1 VATPLQ
7 NETTMNRTIVMAIVA
22 AALAAGC
29 GGKPASP
36 AAQKP
41 MSEMRTIDSSDL
53 RPVTVDPPPMLTDEA
68 PPIKTVTGLAQ
79 ADAPPPPTAADE
91 ALRASLPFAPAIAMD
106 PIDGSKIS
114 IRASIPT
121 VEYKNKLYYFAN
133 EDHKRAFTANPE
145 QYTKGLFSH
154 L

>member
-1 VATPLQ
+1 MAAPLQ
-7 NETTMNRTIVMAIVA
+7 NGTAMSRTIVVTMMFA
-22 AALAAGC
+22 AVAAGC
-29 GGKPASP
+29 GGKPK
-36 AAQKP
+36 AAAAPKP
-41 MSEMRTIDSSDL
+41 KSEMRTIDSSDL
-53 RPVTVDPPPMLTDEA
+53 RQVTVDPPPMLTDEA
-68 PPIKTVTGLAQ
+68 PPIKTTTGLAQ
-79 ADAPPPPTAADE
+79 ADAPPPPTPADE
-91 ALRASLPFAPAIAMD
+91 ALRASLPFTPAIAMD

-133 EDHKRAFTANPE
+133 EDHKRAFMANPE